1 MTHPPTNTTAPHSC
15 GDICSRKR
23 HTCSHSCPLPCH
35 PGPCPP
41 CQVALVV
48 PCPSHNYPLTVKCHM
63 SSNQSTSMTPV
74 CGIDCGKPLACG
86 NREHQ
91 CDSPCHYGP
100 CRPCEVIETVRC
112 YCGHHTKE
120 VPCGWNRDQELLSA
134 TPSSEEDGEIE
145 EWKGRYNCGDPCDR
159 FFDCGIHP
167 CKEVSPSHIFQ
178 TQLLLIFR
186 HVTHTRSNRLHVP
199 TRHLK
204 SLLVHVEPPP
214 YKTFPIILEQTVS
227 HPSRHVLND
236 VRNRDLAATH
246 VRGHV
251 MKVNVHRVM
260 KKWCDLVDAERVR
273 WSLGVMSSGRGKS
286 KVWAN

>member
-74 CGIDCGKPLACG
+74 CGIDCGRPLACG
-86 NREHQ
+86 NKEHQ

-134 TPSSEEDGEIE
+134 SSSTEHDDEVE
-145 EWKGRYNCGDPCDR
+145 EWKGRYNCGEPCDR

-167 CKEVSPSHIFQ
+167 CKEVSSFFFSSDPAARW
-178 TQLLLIFR
+178 TD
-186 HVTHTRSNRLHVP
+186 P
-199 TRHLK
+199 T
-204 SLLVHVEPPP
+204 
-214 YKTFPIILEQTVS
+214 
-227 HPSRHVLND
+227 
-236 VRNRDLAATH
+236 
-246 VRGHV
+246 
-251 MKVNVHRVM
+251 
-260 KKWCDLVDAERVR
+260 
-273 WSLGVMSSGRGKS
+273 
-286 KVWAN
+286 